1 MLVLNFKKKTDN
13 DAWVFKCDA
22 SRWYLCLRS
31 ERGRSGG
38 CRLVQELRVH
48 LVVMSAQV
56 LSEQVTQDLACLITN
71 TPPPPRVHTRLL
83 FQHSTPSLRVQSLSL
98 SQHDLSSASFCSS
111 PPPPPPL
118 FIFLFIFLR
127 SCQSLWVLFFH
138 DYFRR
143 SFSSLFL
150 MLLLSLSF
158 YPCSVLSFFLYF
170 STFVS
175 CHKPSF
181 KFELF

>member
-56 LSEQVTQDLACLITN
+56 LSEQVTQDLACLVTN
-71 TPPPPRVHTRLL
+71 TPSPSRRVHTRLL

-98 SQHDLSSASFCSS
+98 SQHGLSSASFCSS

-118 FIFLFIFLR
+118 FLFPFYISSLLSIVMSFVLPWLLSSFFLISLLNVVIILILLSLFRFIFLFIFLHH
-127 SCQSLWVLFFH
+127 C
-138 DYFRR
+138 
-143 SFSSLFL
+143 
-150 MLLLSLSF
+150 
-158 YPCSVLSFFLYF
+158 
-170 STFVS
+170 
-175 CHKPSF
+175 
-181 KFELF
+181 